1 MFEHL
6 LRVAKGYLQ
15 RFLAVSARGAKAICD
30 SFGSKNDAETRG
42 LMLLS
47 EWLSPEQLAQYHA
60 TGYFDVTGGD
70 SGKRY
75 RVHYGTSM
83 NVQELDDAGHPRVGW
98 CFVPN
103 TYLVA
108 GDVMLTGV
116 FHLSWTG
123 MTIPVVSEICSAAGI
138 KRPKP
143 LHAVSD
149 RVAGRWAVRHRR
161 GR

>member
-6 LRVAKGYLQ
+6 LRVAKRYLQ
-15 RFLAVSARGAKAICD
+15 WFLAVSARGAKAICD

-60 TGYFDVTGGD
+60 TGYFDVTGSD

-103 TYLVA
+103 AYLVA
-108 GDVMLTGV
+108 GDVMLAQKIALETD
-116 FHLSWTG
+116 
-123 MTIPVVSEICSAAGI
+123 E
-138 KRPKP
+138 
-143 LHAVSD
+143 
-149 RVAGRWAVRHRR
+149 RVAIAVAKQFTPTQCNPIVPC
-161 GR
+161 

>member
-6 LRVAKGYLQ
+6 LRVAKRYLQ
-15 RFLAVSARGAKAICD
+15 WFLAVSARGAKAICD

-47 EWLSPEQLAQYHA
+47 EWLSPEQLAQYRA

-103 TYLVA
+103 AYLVA
-108 GDVMLTGV
+108 GDVMLAQKIALETD
-116 FHLSWTG
+116 
-123 MTIPVVSEICSAAGI
+123 E
-138 KRPKP
+138 
-143 LHAVSD
+143 
-149 RVAGRWAVRHRR
+149 RVAIAVAKQFTPTQCNPIVPC
-161 GR
+161 